1 MKHLMILVILLLSSL
16 ISVAQDP
23 PQLGEPLATLDL
35 NTQTYGAEASEDG
48 LYIALA
54 TETGVKIVTSNLQL
68 VASFYDN
75 QKIAGVAWHPN
86 NTQLAVAH
94 SQQVDIWSWNAQTAQ
109 GQLFTTLTLEDV
121 AIGVY
126 WRPDGSQLAVLSR
139 NPIVPLYYYE
149 EFLANILFWD
159 TSTWQKT
166 GQAVYDYVV
175 KQQWI
180 NSDMLAW
187 IPNSSIIAGVGNMA
201 EWEVD
206 IYTYRTNPVIFF
218 IDSNTGELVRQIEL
232 MGPLFYAIAINRSG
246 TQIAIGDD
254 IGVENFD
261 LLSGQ
266 QLYGGPGTSP
276 TITLAFSPD
285 GRYVTTDSVIVDL
298 NTNEQIANTLS
309 LDYDIVVWNI
319 YYKMFYISNEGKLFL
334 QDLST
339 LPALVLPT
347 AIPSATPTP

>member
-1 MKHLMILVILLLSSL
+1 L
-16 ISVAQDP
+16 
-23 PQLGEPLATLDL
+23 L
-35 NTQTYGAEASEDG
+35 NTNQASVYGPE
-48 LYIALA
+48 L
-54 TETGVKIVTSNLQL
+54 
-68 VASFYDN
+68 
-75 QKIAGVAWHPN
+75 
-86 NTQLAVAH
+86 
-94 SQQVDIWSWNAQTAQ
+94 
-109 GQLFTTLTLEDV
+109 
-121 AIGVY
+121 
-126 WRPDGSQLAVLSR
+126 
-139 NPIVPLYYYE
+139 
-149 EFLANILFWD
+149 FLANLTFWN
-159 TSTWQKT
+159 TTTWQKT